1 MEDWFIPRKL
11 LRKLVIG
18 LFIIALIWGV
28 VSGDMANT
36 GKLIMEGT
44 KPLAERIEKRLLRVF
59 ERALDVQEEEES
71 DSGV

>member
-11 LRKLVIG
+11 LRMLITG
-18 LFIIALIWGV
+18 LFIIALIWGM
-28 VSGDMANT
+28 VSGDMTNT
-36 GKLIMEGT
+36 GKLIMDGT

-59 ERALDVQEEEES
+59 ERALNVQEERES